1 MATEF
6 ESERERLA
14 TITDLRLEFKDA
26 REGGKNEFTVAE
38 ILDFLDEYAKKTKIH
53 K

>member
-1 MATEF
+1 MEF
-6 ESERERLA
+6 EAERERLA

-26 REGGKNEFTVAE
+26 KSGGKNEFTVEE